1 MLKNSFFLI
10 FFLFFYC
17 YFLNICSNLVPHIL
31 LEGIVPLFFVQEK
44 PSETKTI
51 IRPKASTYNRE
62 EVVKRLN
69 GRTLMVYFVLL
80 NKGQI
85 GVRELQRHLE
95 LSSPSVARYHLEK
108 LTELFL
114 VENRNGTYFL
124 VKKADLPV
132 LTSWILIGAY
142 LLPKVLFAAV
152 FFTILFLGYLVFAFS
167 FWNKDSAFVIVFGCL
182 ILAYTWLDVVLQLKN
197 KPI

>member
-1 MLKNSFFLI
+1 MI
-10 FFLFFYC
+10 
-17 YFLNICSNLVPHIL
+17 
-31 LEGIVPLFFVQEK
+31 FVQEK
-44 PSETKTI
+44 PSKTKIPT
-51 IRPKASTYNRE
+51 PSTYTRE
-62 EVVKRLN
+62 EVVRRLN
-69 GRTLMVYFVLL
+69 GRTLMIYFVLL

-85 GVRELQRHLE
+85 GVRELQRHLN

-124 VKKADLPV
+124 VRKADLPV
-132 LTSWILIGAY
+132 LTSWILIGAR

-152 FFTILFLGYLVFAFS
+152 FFTILFLGYMLFAFS
-167 FWNKDSAFVIVFGCL
+167 FWNKDSAFVILFGCL
-182 ILAYTWLDVVLQLKN
+182 ILAYTWADVVIQLKN